1 MDNSDFLESFIEDT
15 REHLD
20 DIETNLMDIEQA
32 GNHADE
38 ELVNTVFRA
47 AHSIKGSAGFL
58 GLSNVRDLAHKLE
71 NILHMARNKEIVID
85 KRIVSHL
92 LSGFDLLKTL
102 VPMGAKSDEENISEN
117 LAELSALTD
126 DLLPEE
132 SKDQQTQNAQ
142 VSLPGGPMIF
152 SPDLLSLKN
161 ALSGG
166 KFLYLVEYDLIH
178 DVHARGKT
186 PLDIIRTM
194 ESSGLIV
201 DCRVDLGPV
210 GDLEAPLSNKLP
222 FYVLFATIV
231 EPDVVGYLFALD
243 SSCIHLIDP
252 EAFFGDPETPAQPR
266 RENLFGFEA
275 LVGEG
280 ELTLSGHEE
289 LTLSCLGD
297 LRQALMAALA
307 RNLDAVLDVSRTL
320 SVDTALVQLL
330 CAAHRSFTGAGRSF
344 TVSPATAPALTE
356 RLTRLGFRA
365 STLERCGQS
374 TCPLAG

>member
-20 DIETNLMDIEQA
+20 DIETNLMDLEQA
-32 GNHADE
+32 GDNASE

-71 NILHMARNKEIVID
+71 NILHMARNREIVID
-85 KRIVSHL
+85 KRIVSSL
-92 LSGFDLLKTL
+92 LSGFDRLKSL
-102 VPMGAKSDEENISEN
+102 VAMGAKSEEENIEAN
-117 LAELSALTD
+117 LAELAALTE

-132 SKDQQTQNAQ
+132 RKDQQNQSAQ

-210 GDLEAPLSNKLP
+210 GDLDAPLSNKLP

-243 SSCIHLIDP
+243 SSCIHLL
-252 EAFFGDPETPAQPR
+252 DPETFFGKPEAADQPR

-275 LVGEG
+275 LVNENA
-280 ELTLSGHEE
+280 LTLSGPEE
-289 LTLSCLGD
+289 LTLDALGD

-307 RNLDAVLDVSRTL
+307 RNLDAVLDVSRTV

-330 CAAHRSFTGAGRSF
+330 CAAHRSFIGAGRSF
-344 TVSPATAPALTE
+344 SLSSPTAPVLAE
-356 RLTRLGFRA
+356 RLARLGFCA
-365 STLERCGQS
+365 ATIEHCGQP
-374 TCPLAG
+374 TCPFPA

>member
-1 MDNSDFLESFIEDT
+1 MDNSDFLESFMEDT
-15 REHLD
+15 REHLE
-20 DIETNLMDIEQA
+20 DIEADLMDLEQA
-32 GNHADE
+32 GDQASE

-71 NILHMARNKEIVID
+71 NILHMVRNKETAVD
-85 KRIVSHL
+85 KRVVSFL
-92 LSGFDLLKTL
+92 LSGFDRLKSL
-102 VPMGAKSDEENISEN
+102 VAMGARSEEENIESS
-117 LAELSALTD
+117 LADLAALTD
-126 DLLPEE
+126 ELLPQDR
-132 SKDQQTQNAQ
+132 KDQQSRSAR

-161 ALSGG
+161 ALGGG

-201 DCRVDLGPV
+201 DCRVDLAPV
-210 GDLEAPLSNKLP
+210 GDLNAPLSNKLP

-243 SSCIHLIDP
+243 SSCIHLLDP
-252 EAFFGDPETPAQPR
+252 ESFFGQPETPPPPS

-275 LVGEG
+275 LAQAGTI
-280 ELTLSGHEE
+280 TLAGPEE
-289 LTLSCLGD
+289 LTLESLGG
-297 LRQALMAALA
+297 LRQALLAALA
-307 RNLDAVLDVSRTL
+307 RNQDAVLDLTRTRT
-320 SVDTALVQLL
+320 VDTALVQLL
-330 CAAHRSFTGAGRSF
+330 CSAHRSFTGAGRSF
-344 TVSPATAPALTE
+344 SLFPAGAPALAE
-356 RLTRLGFRA
+356 RMTRLGFCA
-365 STLERCGQS
+365 EAIEHCEQL
-374 TCPLAG
+374 TCPFPA